1 MGRKRLSPEQKRIGV
16 HITLPK
22 KIVEHLKTNHIIISQ
37 LVEEL
42 VKKHL
47 NKK

>member
-1 MGRKRLSPEQKRIGV
+1 MGRKRLLPNEKRIGL

-22 KIVEHLKTNHIIISQ
+22 KIVEHLKNNHIIISQ

-42 VKKHL
+42 VKKYL
-47 NKK
+47 NEK

>member
-1 MGRKRLSPEQKRIGV
+1 MGRKRLSPEDKRIGL

-22 KIVEHLKTNHIIISQ
+22 KIVEQLKTNHIIISQ

-42 VKKHL
+42 VIKHL
-47 NKK
+47 KKK

>member
-1 MGRKRLSPEQKRIGV
+1 MGRNRLSPEQKRIGV

-22 KIVEHLKTNHIIISQ
+22 KIVEHMKNNSIIISQ
-37 LVEEL
+37 LVEDL

-47 NKK
+47 KMK